1 MAAFEEY
8 SQKYESV
15 QMERRDGILQ
25 LTLHTN
31 GDTVVWG
38 PIPHTELPDA
48 FADVGND
55 PENLCVIFTGAGDA
69 FIPGKDWETPREKP
83 LTNEDWYH
91 VVKAGT
97 RLVMNLVNI
106 DAPVIAAVN
115 GPCSVHSEL
124 AVVCDIVLASP
135 NTVFQ
140 DSPHFWNG
148 LVPGDGMSQIWQY
161 VLGPNRGR
169 YFLLTGQQLDA
180 QEAFDFGVVNE
191 IVPSHELLDRAWEL
205 AREIVKRSPLALRY
219 TKLLMMAEFRRLLMD
234 QLPYGLVLEG
244 AAHID
249 QGGLGLGLTRR
260 TTGIDGTGFARKRDT
275 PTQPPASS

>member
-1 MAAFEEY
+1 MTTLEEY

-15 QMERRDGILQ
+15 RMERRDGILQ
-25 LTLHTN
+25 MTIHTD

-38 PIPHTELPDA
+38 PIPHDELPHA

-55 PENLCVIFTGAGDA
+55 PENLCVILTGAGDA
-69 FIPGKDWETPREKP
+69 FIPGKDWETPREKL
-83 LTNEDWYH
+83 LTNENWYH
-91 VVKAGT
+91 VVKSGT
-97 RLVMNLVNI
+97 RLVLNLVNM
-106 DAPVIAAVN
+106 DCPVIAAVN

-140 DSPHFWNG
+140 DAPHFWNG
-148 LVPGDGMSQIWQY
+148 LVPGDGIAQIWQH

-180 QEAFDFGVVNE
+180 QEAFDLGVVNE
-191 IVPSHELLDRAWEL
+191 IVRSDELLDRAWEL
-205 AREIVKRSPLALRY
+205 AREIVKRSPLTLRY
-219 TKLLMMAEFRRLLMD
+219 TKMVLMAEFRRLLMD

-244 AAHID
+244 AALAE
-249 QGGLGLGLTRR
+249 QGGHGLGLTVR
-260 TTGIDGTGFARKRDT
+260 TTGIDGTGFARRRET
-275 PTQPPASS
+275 PAY